1 MIPSVSFDR
10 EAHMIAVEP
19 EGKGRKHSYL
29 PRALAA
35 VFATVE
41 AGCAGP

>member
-1 MIPSVSFDR
+1 MIT
-10 EAHMIAVEP
+10 VEP

-35 VFATVE
+35 VFATVRDCPRPDAQDLE
-41 AGCAGP
+41 RAVYLC